1 MARSLSPPCRAFSA
15 ASFFG
20 FWGVVMGL
28 LAVVPMLGAFVIWVP
43 AAVYLAVSGDWGK
56 ALILTAWGTIVVG
69 LIDNL
74 LYPILVK
81 DQLRVHTVPAF
92 ISIVGGLILFGA
104 SGILLGPLI
113 VTVTMFLME
122 LWRVPVGGPD
132 ADDA

>member
-1 MARSLSPPCRAFSA
+1 
-15 ASFFG
+15 
-20 FWGVVMGL
+20 MGL

-132 ADDA
+132 ADDV